1 MKKIRVRLTAS
12 QVKTIREIVTNQR
25 GGELSPVM
33 RTIADE
39 IARDT
44 LRDEYGIHIGLKKLA
59 RIAG

>member
-1 MKKIRVRLTAS
+1 MKKIRVKLTAS
-12 QVKTIREIVTNQR
+12 QVKTIREVVTNQR

-44 LRDEYGIHIGLKKLA
+44 LRDDYGILVGMRRLA
-59 RIAG
+59 KIA